1 MVQRI
6 GRWSLLLLGVSCLC
20 LASIAASGSPDL
32 TIISPVGRV
41 DLYDTLPIT
50 LWVEGLRDAAT
61 VESIAGF
68 AWARVIPR
76 HGTGDVNVLDIV
88 HLRQENTDWVDQT
101 QGIAQI
107 SLIFRLKAP
116 LPDGVYAVDVGL
128 WIVEPHAGELIAT
141 ASIVVQRER
150 GGVDLQLV
158 SPGPG
163 DQLVAG
169 QPNAISLLVRGSCP
183 PIGSEVSS
191 ISINL
196 CSDGGP
202 CHEDMKRI
210 GDDTIQ
216 VEPWREGSSD
226 APPTAT
232 CSEDQRITVVL
243 NIPDQFVPENVWV
256 SGSLRLRIVFTDG
269 LHVDVEQRVTLVGGE
284 IEDDTGT
291 GLEPIVVER
300 TIRAFSDGCGLPVL
314 VLPGHS
320 AWVRLVVDVHRDV
333 PAIILEESIPDA
345 WNVRRLEPDMFPP
358 GLSAQV
364 GGQLEEGEHF
374 QVIPILSDA
383 GPMWVLVPTQA
394 VFRAGQRIS
403 LFYEVHVGSAQRA
416 EEHAVLPFDGYCQWE
431 SGGAKARTAGDDRV
445 RLVPFLPLLT
455 AIALLDGIVQ
465 DVRSDSFEY
474 DDEILMRRYVISSEQ
489 FDMAKGLIGGRVAV
503 AGQELTPERF
513 LEVARHYA
521 SGQPV
526 VAVCPSD

>member
-6 GRWSLLLLGVSCLC
+6 GRWRLLLLGMSCLC
-20 LASIAASGSPDL
+20 LASIAVSGSPDL
-32 TIISPVGRV
+32 RIISPVGRV
-41 DLYDTLPIT
+41 DLYGTLPVKV
-50 LWVEGLRDAAT
+50 WVEGLRGAAT
-61 VESIAGF
+61 VESVAGF

-76 HGTGDVNVLDIV
+76 HGTGDAKVLDIV
-88 HLRQENTDWVDQT
+88 HLRQEDTDWVDQT

-107 SLIFRLKAP
+107 SFTFRLKEP

-141 ASIVVQRER
+141 ASIVVQREQ
-150 GGVDLQLV
+150 GGVDVQLV
-158 SPGPG
+158 SHGPG

-169 QPNAISLLVRGSCP
+169 QPNAISLLVRGICP
-183 PIGSEVSS
+183 PISGEVSS
-191 ISINL
+191 ISISL
-196 CSDGGP
+196 CSDEGH

-210 GDDTIQ
+210 GDGTVQ
-216 VEPWREGSSD
+216 VEPWREGSPD
-226 APPTAT
+226 APPNAT
-232 CSEDQRITVVL
+232 CSEDARITFSL
-243 NIPDQFVPENVWV
+243 YIPDQLVPENVWM
-256 SGSLRLRIVFTDG
+256 SGSLRVRIALAGG
-269 LHVDVEQRVTLVGGE
+269 LHVDLEQRVTLVGTG
-284 IEDDTGT
+284 IENDSSTE
-291 GLEPIVVER
+291 LQPIVVER

-320 AWVRLVVDVHRDV
+320 AWVRLVVDVHQDV

-345 WNVRRLEPDMFPP
+345 WRVRRLEPDMFPP

-374 QVIPILSDA
+374 QVIPIPSDT

-394 VFRAGQRIS
+394 VFRVGQRIS

-416 EEHAVLPFDGYCQWE
+416 EEHVVLPFSGYCQWE
-431 SGGAKARTAGDDRV
+431 SGGTKAQTAGDDRV

-489 FDMAKGLIGGRVAV
+489 FDLAKGLIGGRVAV